1 MKKYNENMRKKL
13 SEQYSKIAEKKLIL
27 KSINELWKKN
37 LRSKAKSLINIY
49 KNFYLDIIVNE
60 LICKI

>member
-27 KSINELWKKN
+27 KRINEL
-37 LRSKAKSLINIY
+37 
-49 KNFYLDIIVNE
+49 
-60 LICKI
+60 